1 MANRAKYTIE
11 YPIRCSPSILYP
23 FLSTPSGLGEWFADK
38 VKQKENSY
46 VFEWAGSKELAEMIA
61 AEENEYVVFKWDWMK
76 NDEYFEFRIEKSPV
90 TNETIL
96 TITDFADKKEIGN
109 QELLWDAQIHDLKHR
124 IGS

>member
-1 MANRAKYTIE
+1 MANRSKYTIE
-11 YPIRCSPSILYP
+11 YQVKCSPSILYP

-46 VFEWAGSKELAEMIA
+46 MFEWEGSKEWAEMIA

-96 TITDFADKKEIGN
+96 TITDFAEKKEISD